1 MSPPPIL
8 TPASSVGS
16 PPPPLPPQPN
26 SAIPPV
32 SGTAGV
38 AGSSVTPGAVA
49 TAAARKRQHPD
60 NEAPARDTKSA
71 GGGVNIVRELAW
83 CGWREWL
90 VAGIVFSRQLA
101 SLVDS
106 VLLR

>member
-32 SGTAGV
+32 SCTAGA
-38 AGSSVTPGAVA
+38 AGSSVTPGAAA
-49 TAAARKRQHPD
+49 TAARKRQHPD

-71 GGGVNIVRELAW
+71 AGGVNIVREIA
-83 CGWREWL
+83 GRRWRGWL
-90 VAGIVFSRQLA
+90 VPGIVLSRRLA